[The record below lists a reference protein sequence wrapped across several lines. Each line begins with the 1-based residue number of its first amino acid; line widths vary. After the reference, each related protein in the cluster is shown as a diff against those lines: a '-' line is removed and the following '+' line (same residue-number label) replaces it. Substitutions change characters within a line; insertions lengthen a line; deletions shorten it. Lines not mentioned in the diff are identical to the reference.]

1 MKKSL
6 NESIAAT
13 EEKIFEAEKSGN
25 TKKVKALKSILK
37 RLKGLKKEK

>member
-13 EEKIFEAEKSGN
+13 EEKIFEAEKQGN
-25 TKKVKALKSILK
+25 KRKQDAIKATIRALKK
-37 RLKGLKKEK
+37 RK